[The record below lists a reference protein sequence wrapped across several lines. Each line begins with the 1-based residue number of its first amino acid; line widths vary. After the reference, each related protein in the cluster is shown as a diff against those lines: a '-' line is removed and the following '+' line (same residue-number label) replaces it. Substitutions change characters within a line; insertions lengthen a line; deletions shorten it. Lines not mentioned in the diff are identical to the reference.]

1 VISRLRGQVLEVT
14 LDHLVLKVGGVGL
27 TVHTTPAVLAQLS
40 SGHQADLA
48 TVLLVRADSLTLYG
62 FTDPA
67 SRELFVLLQ
76 TVAGIGPRV
85 ALATLAVLSP
95 TDLRHALATG
105 DTTMLTRVPGIGRK
119 GAERMIV
126 ELGDRV
132 TPTTAAAGAAHIG
145 PAGAAA
151 PGADPAGA
159 AAGSPDR
166 GRAQVVDAL
175 IGLGFAAR
183 QADQAVTAVT
193 AVTGGDEHP
202 DGAGPA
208 GIDPGRT
215 LRAALN
221 HLGPRR

>member
-1 VISRLRGQVLEVT
+1 MISRLRGQVLEVA
-14 LDHLVLKVGGVGL
+14 LDHGVLDVGGVGL
-27 TVHTTPAVLAQLS
+27 TVHTTPAVLAELS
-40 SGHQADLA
+40 VGQQAELA
-48 TVLLVRADSLTLYG
+48 TVLLVREDSLTLYG

-95 TDLRHALATG
+95 TELRHALSTS

-119 GAERMIV
+119 GAERMII

-132 TPTTAAAGAAHIG
+132 TPTGPTTAPTTSSPASPGPGAAVAAG
-145 PAGAAA
+145 
-151 PGADPAGA
+151 
-159 AAGSPDR
+159 PDR
-166 GRAQVVDAL
+166 GRARVVDAL
-175 IGLGFAAR
+175 VGLGFAAR
-183 QADQAVTAVT
+183 QAEQAVTTVT
-193 AVTGGDEHP
+193 SDDDTDA
-202 DGAGPA
+202 ASPA
-208 GIDPGRT
+208 GIDPSRT

>member
-14 LDHLVLKVGGVGL
+14 LDHLVLEVGGVGL

-40 SGHQADLA
+40 CGHQADLA
-48 TVLLVRADSLTLYG
+48 TVLLVREDSLTLYG

-95 TDLRHALATG
+95 TDLRHALSTS
-105 DTTMLTRVPGIGRK
+105 DTAMLTRVPGIGRK
-119 GAERMIV
+119 GAERMII

-132 TPTTAAAGAAHIG
+132 TPTTAAG
-145 PAGAAA
+145 PTHTRPTDAAA
-151 PGADPAGA
+151 ISADPTGAG
-159 AAGSPDR
+159 AGSPDP

-183 QADQAVTAVT
+183 QAEQAVTTVT
-193 AVTGGDEHP
+193 SSDNSP
-202 DGAGPA
+202 DGAVPA
-208 GIDPGRT
+208 TIDPGRT

>member
-1 VISRLRGQVLEVT
+1 VISRLRGQVLTVA
-14 LDHLVLKVGGVGL
+14 LDHVVLDVGGVGL
-27 TVHTTPAVLAQLS
+27 TVHTTPAVLAELS

-76 TVAGIGPRV
+76 TVGGIGPRV

-95 TDLRHALATG
+95 TDLRHALSTS

-119 GAERMIV
+119 GAERMII

-132 TPTTAAAGAAHIG
+132 TPTTAGPTSATTAPTG
-145 PAGAAA
+145 PAAAV
-151 PGADPAGA
+151 AG
-159 AAGSPDR
+159 GSDR
-166 GRAQVVDAL
+166 ARAQVVDAL
-175 IGLGFAAR
+175 IGLGFPAR
-183 QADQAVTAVT
+183 QAEQAVTTVT
-193 AVTGGDEHP
+193 SGD
-202 DGAGPA
+202 DDTDAAGPA
-208 GIDPGRT
+208 GLDPGRT

-221 HLGPRR
+221 NLSPHR